1 MTDGVIS
8 KASSVEG
15 AAATAPDSARQH
27 ERIDNESTTT
37 TANEEER
44 NSAVDHE
51 EERQKEVLPVE
62 APTVGAVGIVEG
74 SQQKAEIAAAGV
86 EPNPH
91 TEKRLSAT
99 EQPTD
104 EIQEHYAPKDEKE
117 AGTSAEVAEGEDE
130 DDEAGIVYPSG
141 TKLVLLTF
149 GLCMAVF
156 VVALVSPYSKFPAIG
171 VLNGT

>member
-1 MTDGVIS
+1 MTDGVRS

-15 AAATAPDSARQH
+15 AAVTAPYSARLH
-27 ERIDNESTTT
+27 EPIDNESTTT

-44 NSAVDHE
+44 NSAVEHE

-62 APTVGAVGIVEG
+62 APGVGAVGIVGAPE
-74 SQQKAEIAAAGV
+74 QKAEIAAAGV
-86 EPNPH
+86 EPNSH
-91 TEKRLSAT
+91 VEKKSLAT
-99 EQPTD
+99 EQPTG

-117 AGTSAEVAEGEDE
+117 AGTSADVVEGEDK

-156 VVALVSPYSKFPAIG
+156 VVALVRQCSK
-171 VLNGT
+171 